1 MIKVFEVPA
10 AENGREFYE
19 SKGYPEIY
27 VETKKTERDSW
38 CRSFK
43 VDVISIER
51 DTQRE
56 INDVLQAIGHRA
68 EATVYSQDRLT
79 VEIGPFTK
87 TDIRCLETTKHI
99 IIKNDTCVICG
110 PTGYIPDVETI
121 EIPNTVHLIE
131 CWAMRYL
138 ENLTTVTFDNNPT
151 LRIQEGA
158 FYGCSA
164 LKTISGLDNSNIN
177 GIEKGI
183 FTGCENLENVPIPF
197 NYDVTSIPER
207 YACGTAI
214 KTLSIPDNIKRID
227 EEAFAYCPKL
237 EAVYIME
244 GCERIDRKAFSN
256 CESLTIVKIPD
267 SVKKIYENTFEG
279 CGMFTVVCNPGSYA
293 EAWANMMKIHV
304 EHSGTL

>member
-1 MIKVFEVPA
+1 MKQTFEVPA
-10 AENGREFYE
+10 QEGGKKYYE
-19 SKGYPEIY
+19 DKGYPEVY
-27 VETKKTERDSW
+27 VETKKAERYGD
-38 CRSFK
+38 RSFD
-43 VDVISIER
+43 VDVISIEG

-56 INDVLQAIGHRA
+56 INDVLKAIGHMK
-68 EATVYSQDRLT
+68 EVVKYSSDLLT
-79 VEIGPFTK
+79 AEIGPFTIASLNCL
-87 TDIRCLETTKHI
+87 DITKHI
-99 IIKNDTCVICG
+99 IIKNNTRIICG
-110 PTGYIPDVETI
+110 PSCYCPDVETI

-131 CWAMRYL
+131 CWCMSGKRR
-138 ENLTTVTFDNNPT
+138 LTSVTFNNNPT

-158 FYGCSA
+158 FYDCSA
-164 LKTISGLDNSNIN
+164 LKTICGIDNSNIN
-177 GIEKGI
+177 GIEPRV
-183 FTGCENLENVPIPF
+183 FCGCENLEDVPIPH

-214 KTLSIPDNIKRID
+214 KTLSIPDNIKRI
-227 EEAFAYCPKL
+227 EENAFAYCSKL

-244 GCERIDRKAFSN
+244 GCERLERQVFSH

-293 EAWANMMKIHV
+293 EYWANMMKIHV

>member
-1 MIKVFEVPA
+1 MKQTFEIPA
-10 AENGREFYE
+10 QEGGKKYYE
-19 SKGYPEIY
+19 DKGYPEVY
-27 VETKKTERDSW
+27 VETKMTDQDRG

-56 INDVLQAIGHRA
+56 INDVLQAIGQRA
-68 EATVYSQDRLT
+68 EATVYSHDRLT
-79 VEIGPFTK
+79 VKIGPFTK
-87 TDIRCLETTKHI
+87 TNIRCLDITKHI
-99 IIKNDTCVICG
+99 IIKNDTLVICG
-110 PTGYIPDVETI
+110 PTGYLPEVETI
-121 EIPNTVHLIE
+121 EIPNTVHRIE
-131 CWAMRYL
+131 CWAMNDL
-138 ENLTTVTFDNNPT
+138 PSLTTVTFNNNPT
-151 LRIQEGA
+151 LTIQEGA

-164 LKTISGLDNSNIN
+164 LKTISGLANSNIN
-177 GIEKGI
+177 GIEKCI
-183 FTGCENLENVPIPF
+183 FAGCENLEDVPIPH

-214 KTLSIPDNIKRID
+214 KTLSIPDNIKCI
-227 EEAFAYCPKL
+227 EEDAFAYCSKL

-244 GCERIDRKAFSN
+244 GCERLERQAFSH

-293 EAWANMMKIHV
+293 EYWANMMKIHV